1 MSYKDIANGMPMLII
16 CCIVLAVVIIQPIIM
31 MKMARKRGKEIG
43 LTSKEMNK
51 VVKSTA
57 IFSIIPSLPV
67 LASYLVLV
75 PALGKYFPWLRLSV
89 VGSVTYETTVAA
101 SAANAFGFSN
111 IYDSDFP
118 YDVFLSILL
127 ILTIGI
133 LAGNVFNLIFLK
145 TYDKNVKKLMAKQA
159 TVIPAITGAIFVA
172 LYTVLATP
180 TITNFKNPVGILTLF
195 FTGLVA
201 TVSDSLANVHPK
213 LKEHSFSISLI
224 LGMIFACIINPFFN

>member
-1 MSYKDIANGMPMLII
+1 
-16 CCIVLAVVIIQPIIM
+16 
-31 MKMARKRGKEIG
+31 
-43 LTSKEMNK
+43 MNK

-89 VGSVTYETTVAA
+89 VGSVTYETSVA
-101 SAANAFGFSN
+101 SGAANAFGYSD
-111 IYDSDFP
+111 IYDSNFP

-127 ILTIGI
+127 ILTVGI

-159 TVIPAITGAIFVA
+159 TVLPAITGGIFVA
-172 LYTVLATP
+172 LYSVLATP
-180 TITNFKNPVGILTLF
+180 TIINFKNPVGILTLF
-195 FTGLVA
+195 FTGIIA
-201 TVSDSLANVHPK
+201 TVTDSLANVHLK
-213 LKEHSFSISLI
+213 IKEHSFSIALV
-224 LGMIFACIINPFFN
+224 LGMVFACIINPFFN